1 MNNSDPT
8 AELRGK
14 IVSLTLAC
22 PKGLNVPDCPF
33 KMLGELCYGTK
44 MNTLKQMDHAALISL
59 FDYSYNCVCPADP
72 RIAAPEFLMG
82 GSDI

>member
-14 IVSLTLAC
+14 IVSLTQSC
-22 PKGLNVPDCPF
+22 PKGIETPDCPF
-33 KMLGELCYGTK
+33 KMLGELCHGTK
-44 MNTLKQMDHAALISL
+44 MNTLKQMDYEALLSL
-59 FDYSYNCVCPADP
+59 FDYSNTCICPADP
-72 RIAAPEFLMG
+72 RHAAPEFLMG